1 MCLNTATEKDL
12 REELGSVAQRCGCEL
27 LHLEFKGGVLRLILD
42 SEGGVTLGQC
52 ERVSRETSAF
62 LDAMD
67 FGPGKYT
74 LEVSSPGLD
83 RKFYRREDYTKFTG
97 RQVRITW
104 QEATMPHKR
113 TLVGTLARYEPAD
126 PLGPEVE
133 LDAPGERLRIRLQDI
148 VTTRLEPE
156 L

>member
-1 MCLNTATEKDL
+1 MCLNTATEGDV
-12 REELGSVAQRCGCEL
+12 REELSSVAERCACEL

-42 SEGGVTLGQC
+42 SEGGVTLAQC
-52 ERVSRETSAF
+52 ETVSREASAF
-62 LDAMD
+62 LDAVD
-67 FGPGKYT
+67 FGPRKYT

-83 RKFYRREDYTKFTG
+83 REFYRREDYAKFAG

-104 QEATMPHKR
+104 QEPTMPHKR
-113 TLVGTLARYEPAD
+113 TLVGTLAGFEPAN
-126 PLGPEVE
+126 PAGPVVE
-133 LDAPGERLRIRLQDI
+133 LVAPGERLRIKLQDI